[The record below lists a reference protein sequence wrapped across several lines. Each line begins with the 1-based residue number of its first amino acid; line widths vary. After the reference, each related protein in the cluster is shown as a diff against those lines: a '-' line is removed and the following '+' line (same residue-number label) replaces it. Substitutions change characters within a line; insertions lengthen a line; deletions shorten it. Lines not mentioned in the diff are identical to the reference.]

1 MARVGVLEDDETQ
14 AALLQVELDQAG
26 YEFVLFRTAFEF
38 RRGLARSGLDLVI
51 LDWMLPDESG
61 VDVLQWLRASAY
73 ASLPVLVLTMRDQE
87 IDVLTAFSAGADD
100 YLVKPASAPILMAR
114 IAAQLRRSG
123 NADGQAALRLP
134 PYLLDPTR
142 RIVTVADETVDLTER
157 EFDLACCLFRR
168 ANLMVGRDLILREVW
183 QIHGGVETRSL
194 DTYISRLRKRLC
206 LDGTHGWRL
215 RTIYQHGYRLEA
227 DSDTGA

>member
-1 MARVGVLEDDETQ
+1 MARIGVLEDDETQ
-14 AALLQVELDQAG
+14 AALLHAELDQAG
-26 YEFVLFRTAFEF
+26 HEFVLFRTAFEF

-61 VDVLQWLRASAY
+61 VEVLQWLRASAY
-73 ASLPVLVLTMRDQE
+73 ASLPVLVLTMRDQQS
-87 IDVLTAFSAGADD
+87 DVLTAFSAGADD
-100 YLVKPASAPILMAR
+100 YLVKPAIAPILMAR

-123 NADGQAALRLP
+123 IADGQAVLRLP
-134 PYLLDPTR
+134 PYALDPKR
-142 RIVTVADETVDLTER
+142 RIVTIGDDALALTER

-183 QIHGGVETRSL
+183 QIHGGVDTRSL

-227 DSDTGA
+227 ESEACA